1 MRYIPH
7 TEQDIKQ
14 MLAEIGVKNIDEL
27 FNSIPESLRLN
38 NELLALPASL
48 PESELTEYLKELQKR
63 NTTSEDESIFLGAGA
78 YRHFSPIL
86 IDHLISRGEFAT
98 SYTPYQPEVSQGT
111 LQAIFE
117 FQTMVCLLTGME
129 IANASM
135 YDGAS
140 ALAEA
145 VIMANRINRRN
156 EFLVSSAIHP
166 EYRSVVETYTRG
178 SKFDL
183 QEVPYTAEGGT
194 DLEFILKNLTE
205 NTSAVVIQSPNFFG
219 TVEKYVSLAESLSK
233 NGTLLIVAVAEAIS
247 LGILK
252 PPGERGADIVVGEGQ
267 SFGLPVSFG
276 GPYVGFF
283 ATREKYLRQMPGR
296 LAGET
301 QDQNGKRA
309 YVLTLS
315 TREQHIRRER
325 ATSNICTN
333 QGLCALAATIF
344 LSTLGKQGMHEMAT
358 LNVRKAHYLK
368 GRLANISGFGI
379 KFETHSFNEF
389 VLECPRPAEEVLQ
402 ILKQDH
408 IIGGYPLEQHYPE
421 LKNCLLLCATELSSQ
436 EDMDRLADKLEEM

>member
-1 MRYIPH
+1 
-7 TEQDIKQ
+7 
-14 MLAEIGVKNIDEL
+14 MLAEIGVENIDNL
-27 FNSIPESLRLN
+27 FDSIPESLRLN
-38 NELLALPASL
+38 NKLLDLPPSL
-48 PESELTEYLKELQKR
+48 PESELTEYLKRMQKR
-63 NTTSEDESIFLGAGA
+63 NTTSENGSVFLGAGA
-78 YRHFSPIL
+78 YHHFSPIL

-111 LQAIFE
+111 LQAIYE
-117 FQTMVCLLTGME
+117 FQTMICLLTGME

-145 VIMANRINRRN
+145 VIMANRINRRS
-156 EFLVSSAIHP
+156 EFLVSRTVHP
-166 EYRSVVETYTRG
+166 EYRSVIDTYTRG

-183 QEVPYTAEGGT
+183 KEVPYTAEGGT

-205 NTSAVVIQSPNFFG
+205 NTAAVVIQSPNFFG
-219 TVEKYVSLAESLSK
+219 TVEEYASLAETLSK
-233 NGTLLIVAVAEAIS
+233 NGTLLIVAVAEALS
-247 LGILK
+247 LGIIK
-252 PPGERGADIVVGEGQ
+252 PPGQRGADIVVGEGQ

-301 QDQNGKRA
+301 QDQNGKRS

-344 LSTLGKQGMHEMAT
+344 LSTLGKQGLNEMAT

-368 GRLANISGFGI
+368 NRLAHIPGFEI
-379 KFETHSFNEF
+379 KFGTHSFNEF
-389 VLECPRPAEEVLQ
+389 VLECPRPVEEILQ
-402 ILKQDH
+402 TLKQDH

-421 LKNCLLLCATELSSQ
+421 LNNCLLLCATELNSQ

>member
-27 FNSIPESLRLN
+27 FDSIPESLRLN

-48 PESELTEYLKELQKR
+48 PESELTEYLKGLQKR

-183 QEVPYTAEGGT
+183 KEVPYTAEGGT

-219 TVEKYVSLAESLSK
+219 TVEKYVSLAEALSK

>member
-27 FNSIPESLRLN
+27 FDSIPESLRLN

-86 IDHLISRGEFAT
+86 VDHLISRGEFAT

-140 ALAEA
+140 ALAEG
-145 VIMANRINRRN
+145 VMMAYRINRRN

-166 EYRSVVETYTRG
+166 EYRSVVDTYTRG

-183 QEVPYTAEGGT
+183 KEVPYTAEGGT
-194 DLEFILKNLTE
+194 DFEIILKNLTE
-205 NTSAVVIQSPNFFG
+205 NTAAVVIQSPNFFG

-283 ATREKYLRQMPGR
+283 ATREKFLRQMPGR
-296 LAGET
+296 LVGET
-301 QDQNGKRA
+301 KDQNGKRA

-344 LSTLGKQGMHEMAT
+344 LSTLGKQGLYEMAT

-368 GRLANISGFGI
+368 NRLAHISGFEI

-389 VLECPRPAEEVLQ
+389 VLECRRPAKEVLQ

-408 IIGGYPLEQHYPE
+408 IIGGYPLGQHYPE
-421 LKNCLLLCATELSSQ
+421 LKNCLLLCTTELSSQ

>member
-27 FNSIPESLRLN
+27 FDSIPESLRLN
-38 NELLALPASL
+38 NELLALPPSL
-48 PESELTEYLKELQKR
+48 PESELTEYLKRLQKK

-145 VIMANRINRRN
+145 VMMAYRINRRN

-166 EYRSVVETYTRG
+166 EYRSVVDTYTRG

-183 QEVPYTAEGGT
+183 KEVPYTAEGGT
-194 DLEFILKNLTE
+194 DFEFILKNLTE
-205 NTSAVVIQSPNFFG
+205 NTAAVVIQSPNFFG

-283 ATREKYLRQMPGR
+283 ATREKFLRQMPGR
-296 LAGET
+296 LVGET
-301 QDQNGKRA
+301 KDQNSKRA

-344 LSTLGKQGMHEMAT
+344 LSTLGKQGLYEMAT

-368 GRLANISGFGI
+368 NRLAHISGFEI

-389 VLECPRPAEEVLQ
+389 VLECPRPTKEVLQ

-421 LKNCLLLCATELSSQ
+421 LKNCLLLCTTELSSQ

>member
-27 FNSIPESLRLN
+27 FDSIPESLRLN
-38 NELLALPASL
+38 NELLALPPSL
-48 PESELTEYLKELQKR
+48 PESELTEYLKRLQKK

-166 EYRSVVETYTRG
+166 EYRSVVDTYTRG

-183 QEVPYTAEGGT
+183 KEVPYTAEGGT
-194 DLEFILKNLTE
+194 DFEFILKNLTE
-205 NTSAVVIQSPNFFG
+205 NTAAVVIQSPNFFG

-283 ATREKYLRQMPGR
+283 ATREKFLRQMPGR
-296 LAGET
+296 LVGET
-301 QDQNGKRA
+301 KDQNGKRA

-344 LSTLGKQGMHEMAT
+344 LSTLGKQGLYEMAT

-368 GRLANISGFGI
+368 NRLAHISGFEI

-389 VLECPRPAEEVLQ
+389 VLECRRPAKEVLK

-421 LKNCLLLCATELSSQ
+421 LKNCLLLCTTELSSQ

>member
-27 FNSIPESLRLN
+27 FDSIPESLRLN

-117 FQTMVCLLTGME
+117 FQTMICLLTGME

-183 QEVPYTAEGGT
+183 KEVPYTAEGGT

-205 NTSAVVIQSPNFFG
+205 NTAAVVIQSPNFFG
-219 TVEKYVSLAESLSK
+219 TVERYVSLAESLSK

>member
-14 MLAEIGVKNIDEL
+14 MLTDIGVKNVEEL
-27 FNSIPESLRLN
+27 FDSIPESLRPKNKLL
-38 NELLALPASL
+38 ELPPSL
-48 PESELTEYLKELQKR
+48 PENELIQYLKGLQKR
-63 NTTSEDESIFLGAGA
+63 NTTSENGSVFLGAGA
-78 YRHFSPIL
+78 YHHFSPIL

-111 LQAIFE
+111 LQAIYE
-117 FQTMVCLLTGME
+117 FQTMICLLTGME

-145 VIMANRINRRN
+145 VIMANRINRRS
-156 EFLVSSAIHP
+156 EFLLSRAVHP
-166 EYRSVVETYTRG
+166 EYRTVVNTYTRG
-178 SKFDL
+178 SKFNL
-183 QEVPYTAEGGT
+183 KEIPFTPQGRT
-194 DLEFILKNLTE
+194 DLEFISQNLTE
-205 NTSAVVIQSPNFFG
+205 NTAAVVLQSPNFFG
-219 TVEKYVSLAESLSK
+219 TIEEYDSLIETLSK
-233 NGTLLIVAVAEAIS
+233 NGTLLIVAVAEALS

-252 PPGERGADIVVGEGQ
+252 PPGDYGADIVVGEGQ

-283 ATREKYLRQMPGR
+283 STREKYLRQMPGR

-344 LSTLGKQGMHEMAT
+344 LSTLGKQGLHEIAT

-368 GRLANISGFGI
+368 NHLANIAGFEI
-379 KFETHSFNEF
+379 KFGTYSFNEF
-389 VLECPRPAEEVLQ
+389 VLQCQRPAEE
-402 ILKQDH
+402 ILKMLKEDQ
-408 IIGGYPLEQHYPE
+408 IIGGYPLEQYYPE
-421 LKNCLLLCATELSSQ
+421 LKNCLLICTTELNSQ
-436 EDMDRLADKLEEM
+436 RDMDRLADKLRKM